1 MKFPYGRRD
10 FYELIT
16 EEYIY
21 IDRTHHIRF
30 IEEWGKELLL
40 LRPRRLGK
48 SLWLSTLMNYYDVA
62 KADAFDRLF
71 GHLAIGQN
79 PTPLHN
85 QYLVMRWDFSEVKS
99 YGAIEEI
106 ETAFHQHI
114 NQWIRNFVDNYHP
127 YFPELASQVIIAPNN
142 ALTSFQSVVAASG
155 RGPHKLYLFIDE
167 YDNFANEVLMGT
179 HGNNQQRYL
188 DLVKG
193 EGMFRT
199 LFKNIKSAASGAGLD
214 RVYMTGVSP
223 IVMSDASSGAN
234 VNEDIYWFQ
243 ELNDLCGF
251 REDEVAQLVTQLAH
265 EHGFTSAQE
274 AEAMEMM
281 RVFYNGSWFT
291 TEVAP
296 PEKTAFSFPTSSSP
310 NSLGGSQSS
319 HIYNPTLVF
328 YFLRHWQRTG
338 NYPANM
344 LDRNLQTDSNKL
356 AYVASFGMGK
366 PLLVDALNGEPV
378 NVFEIG
384 TDFGVA
390 EMWQPDMQQ
399 QRLASLLCYLGSL
412 TVDGKTADAEITLR
426 IPNLV
431 MRKLYAERI
440 LKMVFPAPRT
450 QDAAQ
455 AVAQRLFAQGEI
467 QPLCTFIEEEL
478 LSIYANRDYLHF
490 NELTLKT
497 LFMSLLHYNHLYIMD
512 SEPAIQR
519 GYGDL
524 SMIIRPG
531 MRHYSLFDLLL
542 EFKYL
547 PLNKLR
553 INQRE
558 GDTERK
564 RTLTGEEIKVMNR
577 TELESLDVI
586 KEQLDEAREQ
596 LQRYRQVLQEK
607 YGSELK
613 LRAYAVVAVG
623 FERLV
628 WQEV

>member
-1 MKFPYGRRD
+1 M
-10 FYELIT
+10 
-16 EEYIY
+16 
-21 IDRTHHIRF
+21 
-30 IEEWGKELLL
+30 
-40 LRPRRLGK
+40 
-48 SLWLSTLMNYYDVA
+48 
-62 KADAFDRLF
+62 
-71 GHLAIGQN
+71 
-79 PTPLHN
+79 
-85 QYLVMRWDFSEVKS
+85 
-99 YGAIEEI
+99 
-106 ETAFHQHI
+106 
-114 NQWIRNFVDNYHP
+114 
-127 YFPELASQVIIAPNN
+127 
-142 ALTSFQSVVAASG
+142 
-155 RGPHKLYLFIDE
+155 
-167 YDNFANEVLMGT
+167 
-179 HGNNQQRYL
+179 
-188 DLVKG
+188 
-193 EGMFRT
+193 
-199 LFKNIKSAASGAGLD
+199 
-214 RVYMTGVSP
+214 
-223 IVMSDASSGAN
+223 
-234 VNEDIYWFQ
+234 
-243 ELNDLCGF
+243 
-251 REDEVAQLVTQLAH
+251 
-265 EHGFTSAQE
+265 
-274 AEAMEMM
+274 
-281 RVFYNGSWFT
+281 
-291 TEVAP
+291 
-296 PEKTAFSFPTSSSP
+296 
-310 NSLGGSQSS
+310 
-319 HIYNPTLVF
+319 
-328 YFLRHWQRTG
+328 
-338 NYPANM
+338 
-344 LDRNLQTDSNKL
+344 DS
-356 AYVASFGMGK
+356 
-366 PLLVDALNGEPV
+366 LNGEPV